1 MLAYLQEILMDFN
14 PSTEVN
20 EATLERVRLD
30 HRLNVGASWFFWISG
45 LTLMSSMI
53 ANLGNQSFGFIIGL
67 GITQLVDNLGNNVV
81 VTLSFDLLL
90 ASLFF
95 FLGRKARKTRG
106 WAFIL
111 GIILYGLDS
120 LIFVAVQDY
129 VGLIFHAFVLLGLL
143 GGLQALNLMQSMTS
157 ETNTSTAYEGSR

>member
-1 MLAYLQEILMDFN
+1 MDFN

-20 EATLERVRLD
+20 EATLERLRLD
-30 HRLNVGASWFFWISG
+30 HRLNVGASWFFWIAG
-45 LTLMSSMI
+45 LTLISSMI

-67 GITQLVDNLGNNVV
+67 GITQLADNLGNNVV
-81 VTLSFDLLL
+81 VTLGFDLLL

-95 FLGRKARKTRG
+95 FLGRKARQTQG

-111 GIILYGLDS
+111 GIILYALDS
-120 LIFVAVQDY
+120 LIFIAIQDY

-143 GGLQALNLMQSMTS
+143 GGLQALNQMQSIIS
-157 ETNTSTAYEGSR
+157 ESSSSTAYEGSR